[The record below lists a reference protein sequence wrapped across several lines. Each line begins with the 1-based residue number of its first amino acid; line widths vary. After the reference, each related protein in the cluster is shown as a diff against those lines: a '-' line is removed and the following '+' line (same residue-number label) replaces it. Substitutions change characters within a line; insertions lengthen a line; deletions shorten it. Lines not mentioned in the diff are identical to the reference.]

1 MAANNSI
8 IKRTEYWL
16 PEELWAEVKGYMG
29 MTEEGKVRWDLIRT
43 ATLKHLLNSG
53 LPSFET
59 NFSRRKIRMVEK
71 VRGGYKAE
79 VLIQSK
85 NKKEYITPQETYLRR
100 VKYLL
105 ITRGYMKPIK
115 WRTLSMNVYKDL
127 KPFDKVRVGTK
138 FKIAPIEVPSDW
150 PHWARGYWEAASVGV
165 ITSKNK
171 SEIEVELRTERVM
184 VAPGLASEGP
194 RKTFSFRKGIFNK
207 HFVVLHITKY

>member
-59 NFSRRKIRMVEK
+59 NFKHRKIRMVEK
-71 VRGGYKAE
+71 ERGGYKAE

-115 WRTLSMNVYKDL
+115 WRMLSMNVYKDL

-138 FKIAPIEVPSDW
+138 FKIAPIEDPPHLPYWALNDW
-150 PHWARGYWEAASVGV
+150 AAASVGLV
-165 ITSKNK
+165 TSKNK
-171 SEIEVELRTERVM
+171 GELEIEL
-184 VAPGLASEGP
+184 LAECGGRFLGGP
-194 RKTFSFRKGIFNK
+194 YAFRKGIFNK